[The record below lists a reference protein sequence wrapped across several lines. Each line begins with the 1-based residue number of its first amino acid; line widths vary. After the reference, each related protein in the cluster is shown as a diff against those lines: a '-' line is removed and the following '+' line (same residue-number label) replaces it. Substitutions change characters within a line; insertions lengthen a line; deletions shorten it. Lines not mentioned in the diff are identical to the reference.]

1 MEVSF
6 KVSRDN
12 NQGKAITEAPDEYP
26 CLSIFLLILENEYR
40 EEKARTDRIDNK
52 AITLLTIIIALITV
66 YVPIFPF
73 KDFAGVYS
81 QSNKCC
87 VIFCVFSL
95 FLLLG
100 IIAII
105 LAIYSA
111 KKVTDIFKPT
121 EYPAVNF
128 EYFGTAEKLSSN
140 PAHSFQISLIDHY
153 QSIILSSS
161 KINTQKAEV
170 LKKQFINV
178 IVIFLLLSISAIG
191 TLICAGIY
199 V

>member
-1 MEVSF
+1 MEVTF

-26 CLSIFLLILENEYR
+26 CLSIFLPILENEYR

-87 VIFCVFSL
+87 VIFCAFSL

-105 LAIYSA
+105 CPNIPVILIIPLFIQN
-111 KKVTDIFKPT
+111 K
-121 EYPAVNF
+121 YP
-128 EYFGTAEKLSSN
+128 
-140 PAHSFQISLIDHY
+140 
-153 QSIILSSS
+153 
-161 KINTQKAEV
+161 
-170 LKKQFINV
+170 
-178 IVIFLLLSISAIG
+178 
-191 TLICAGIY
+191 
-199 V
+199 

>member
-6 KVSRDN
+6 KVGRDN

-26 CLSIFLLILENEYR
+26 CLSIFLPILENEYR

-140 PAHSFQISLIDHY
+140 PVHSFQISLIDHY

-161 KINTQKAEV
+161 KINAQKAEV

>member
-26 CLSIFLLILENEYR
+26 CLSIFLPILENEYR

-87 VIFCVFSL
+87 VIFCAFSL

-191 TLICAGIY
+191 TLICAGIC

>member
-26 CLSIFLLILENEYR
+26 CLSIFLPILENEYR

-73 KDFAGVYS
+73 KEFAGVYS

-140 PAHSFQISLIDHY
+140 PANSFQISLIDHY